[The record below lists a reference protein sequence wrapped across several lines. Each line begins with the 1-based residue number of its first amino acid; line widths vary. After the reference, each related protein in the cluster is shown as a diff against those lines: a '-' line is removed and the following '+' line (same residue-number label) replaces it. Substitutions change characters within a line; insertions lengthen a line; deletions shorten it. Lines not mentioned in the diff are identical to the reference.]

1 MVTIHNLKLTGY
13 DDMVRSI
20 FISNKKYTPEIEE
33 KIQLGELIRTMLANQ
48 DGILDYVK
56 EFWGIMQIEGATTIE
71 AEEEGLRNHE
81 EYIWYRKMIEKA
93 FTITTGN
100 LAEKSRASSPDG
112 KIDPNLIQTCHTTIG
127 RFLDISCTVEGL
139 HRGATDDFDAH
150 ACMLDNRIVRMST
163 RTNSPESLVLSDFYK
178 DKVLPV
184 TDAGLN
190 LPETIDRDGVKYH
203 LTRFGYVKE
212 EYLKDYD
219 VLRGLTPLGISNI
232 FTFKCN
238 VTNWAHIVKLRRKG
252 SHAAPELQEM
262 IEAINAKLLEMEPCL
277 NSDFW
282 TYLVR

>member
-20 FISNKKYTPEIEE
+20 FISNKKYTQEIED
-33 KIQLGELIRTMLANQ
+33 KIELGELIRSIISNR

-56 EFWGIMQIEGATTIE
+56 DYWTVMADQGFCTVEDTEKELRDHE
-71 AEEEGLRNHE
+71 A
-81 EYIWYRKMIEKA
+81 YVWYRKMIEKA

-100 LAEKSRASSPDG
+100 LAAKSKEASADG

-163 RTNSPESLVLSDFYK
+163 RTNSPDSLVLSDFYK
-178 DKVLPV
+178 DKVIPV
-184 TDAGLN
+184 TEAGLN
-190 LPETIDRDGVKYH
+190 LPETIGKNGSKYY
-203 LTRFGYVKE
+203 LSRFGYVKE

-219 VLRGLTPLGISNI
+219 VLRGLTPLGISNV

-238 VTNWAHIVKLRRKG
+238 ITNWAHIVKLRRNG
-252 SHAAPELQEM
+252 THAAPELQEM
-262 IEAINAKLLEMEPCL
+262 IEAINAKILEMEPCL